1 MINLPMQSFK
11 WPAWKSAWYLSS
23 ELTAG
28 NKYDDRGAPIS
39 KRFSRLKD
47 KLGFDTSYGFH
58 SFRSTLSNLFE
69 TVGVNETFA
78 ARIIGHKIDTM
89 TYGLYS
95 EDIPWDKKVEAMAK
109 VSYKPKGWPIK
120 RVEHRAL

>member
-1 MINLPMQSFK
+1 MRSFK
-11 WPAWKSAWYLSS
+11 WAAWKSAWYLFS

-28 NKYDDRGAPIS
+28 NKNDDRGALIS

-47 KLGFDTSYGFH
+47 KLGFGRSYGFH

-69 TVGVNETFA
+69 TAGVNETFA

-95 EDIPWDKKVEAMAK
+95 AGISDAQKREILD
-109 VSYKPKGWPIK
+109 GIK
-120 RVEHRAL
+120 LPDLSKEWEGNA

>member
-1 MINLPMQSFK
+1 MRSFK
-11 WPAWKSAWYLSS
+11 WPAWKSAWYLFS

-47 KLGFDTSYGFH
+47 KLGLGGSYGFH
-58 SFRSTLSNLFE
+58 SFRSTLSNLFK

-78 ARIIGHKIDTM
+78 AHIIGHKIDTM

-109 VSYKPKGWPIK
+109 VSNKPKGWPIK
-120 RVEHRAL
+120 RVEH